1 MTPTC
6 SGVVRRVEKLT
17 VINPVE
23 SGDGFPRFAVAN
35 EVDDPAGYTV
45 SE

>member
-6 SGVVRRVEKLT
+6 RGVVRRVEKLT

-23 SGDGFPRFAVAN
+23 SGDGFPRLAVEYA
-35 EVDDPAGYTV
+35 VDEPATYTV
-45 SE
+45 SV